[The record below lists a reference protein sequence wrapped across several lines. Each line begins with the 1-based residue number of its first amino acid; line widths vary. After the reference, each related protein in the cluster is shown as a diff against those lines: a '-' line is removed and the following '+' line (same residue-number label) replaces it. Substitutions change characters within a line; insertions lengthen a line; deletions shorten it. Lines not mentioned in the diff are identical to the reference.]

1 MEIIIRGDKI
11 KVTDSMKDYIKEK
24 LEKLDKYLKT
34 SENVRANV
42 AVKVTGKSKIIE
54 ITIPLNTVILR
65 SEEKQDDFYKDVDKT
80 VDKLIRQ
87 LRKNKTR
94 MTKHTKIKNEIEL
107 DELKELESKD
117 IIEKRKKVS
126 VKPMS
131 EEEAILEMELTDHE
145 FYMFINDKDDKPS
158 VVYKRK
164 KGGYGIITTE

>member
-54 ITIPLNTVILR
+54 ITIPLNTVIIR

>member
-11 KVTDSMKDYIKEK
+11 KVTDSMKEYIKEK
-24 LEKLDKYLKT
+24 LGKLNKYLKND
-34 SENVRANV
+34 EEVRASV
-42 AVKVTGKSKIIE
+42 AVKITGKDKIIE
-54 ITIPLNTVILR
+54 ITIPLDSVILR
-65 SEEKQDDFYKDVDKT
+65 SEEKQDDFYKAVDET

-94 MTKHTKIKNEIEL
+94 LSKHNKIKEEIEL
-107 DELKELESKD
+107 DEITELKNKD

-145 FYMFINDKDDKPS
+145 FYMFINEKDNKPA

-164 KGGYGIITTE
+164 KGGYGIITSE

>member
-65 SEEKQDDFYKDVDKT
+65 SEEKQDDFYKAVDKT

-131 EEEAILEMELTDHE
+131 EGEAILEMELTDHE